1 MMKAKIFFGISMVSF
16 IFLASHFFINV
27 DEIPLGAKLFLFT
40 SLALLIAGQ
49 GFILYHFGKGVR
61 FQDEQVIIP
70 SLFGDF
76 KIERD
81 QILAY
86 QATKSFWGLVFDHS
100 LLTIK
105 LKNGES
111 STINV
116 PDSIIDALK
125 SKV

>member
-1 MMKAKIFFGISMVSF
+1 
-16 IFLASHFFINV
+16 
-27 DEIPLGAKLFLFT
+27 
-40 SLALLIAGQ
+40 LLIAGQ